1 MAGVGYGVLGAEVPA
16 NILTAVTG
24 LLVTVVKALL
34 LIHLLFAFIIIMNPV
49 FQGFE
54 EVVGFPH
61 GECKLSFRSYDLRIS

>member
-16 NILTAVTG
+16 NILTAVSG
-24 LLVTVVKALL
+24 LLVTIVKTLL

-54 EVVGFPH
+54 ELVGVPH
-61 GECKLSFRSYDLRIS
+61 GEFFT